1 MKILV
6 TGCCGFIGSHLC
18 ESLLKQNGNK
28 FYSNI
33 EILGIDNMNN
43 YYDIDLNKLYVNRV
57 KSACHPFYFE
67 DNYNLEKCPIGGCFY
82 GSKKIMNKFIDSYI
96 EIVKTHL
103 KNNMSLC
110 VDQDLFEIVIQ
121 KYNIPIYDF
130 NTNTYELM
138 FI

>member
-1 MKILV
+1 
-6 TGCCGFIGSHLC
+6 
-18 ESLLKQNGNK
+18 
-28 FYSNI
+28 
-33 EILGIDNMNN
+33 
-43 YYDIDLNKLYVNRV
+43 
-57 KSACHPFYFE
+57 
-67 DNYNLEKCPIGGCFY
+67 
-82 GSKKIMNKFIDSYI
+82 MNKFIDSYI

>member
-1 MKILV
+1 MFGLILV
-6 TGCCGFIGSHLC
+6 I
-18 ESLLKQNGNK
+18 LLIEKVKKKPDKPFPTNNINK
-28 FYSNI
+28 
-33 EILGIDNMNN
+33 
-43 YYDIDLNKLYVNRV
+43 IDLNKLYVNRI
-57 KSACHPFYFE
+57 KSDCKPFYFE
-67 DNYNLEKCPIGGCFY
+67 DNYNLKKCSIELCFY

-110 VDQDLFEIVIQ
+110 ADQDLFKIVIQ

-130 NTNTYELM
+130 NIDVYDLM